1 MPRGTP
7 RLPLGVVPIGLFV
20 ERTYRSIGRD
30 FSNSP
35 IDGVGEINI
44 VLGDWAFAVFVALVR
59 AATLDAYGF
68 AKPRK
73 TRRVAAKTLASKTIA
88 ESPKVYIN
96 LTIFL

>member
-30 FSNSP
+30 FSNSL

-44 VLGDWAFAVFVALVR
+44 VLGD
-59 AATLDAYGF
+59 
-68 AKPRK
+68 
-73 TRRVAAKTLASKTIA
+73 
-88 ESPKVYIN
+88 
-96 LTIFL
+96 